1 MVFDTIRCGFE
12 GVLFTGRGAADSNGI
27 AEFMGI
33 PYPWKVT
40 FKKGIDGYGQNEQIV
55 KYKYV

>member
-12 GVLFTGRGAADSNGI
+12 GVLFTGRGAADSNGN
-27 AEFMGI
+27 AEFMGV

-40 FKKGIDGYGQNEQIV
+40 FNRYGQNEQIE
-55 KYKYV
+55 KYKYL